1 MHSKGL
7 QYNISRKVKVQ
18 TFSMELPGYNS
29 AVRILLLIVADKKI
43 RFRFGMVMDMRIE
56 QLEYVKEV
64 ANCKSL
70 VEAARRLHVTQPCLT
85 NAINSLED
93 ELGVDI
99 FVRSKAG
106 AKLTLAGQEV
116 LKISGLILDQVDELY
131 RLSGKHQ
138 SRQEIHLAV
147 APAVSN
153 SAILE
158 IIEDYRKSMPAA
170 PIYVHETR
178 PEKIF
183 TALTRSNRSIGIF
196 NNSWLSAIDQ
206 AEFDIDLLY
215 EDKFCVF
222 ASCKSPLHGQGSL
235 TIKEVLEH
243 YPVATPICDQD
254 ILAGYLNHPKLSL
267 ISSGLYNFS
276 DRESLKSMVVSDKA
290 ITCLPSSFA
299 YRDLY
304 VENALW
310 APLKVSDF
318 DAPVNF
324 YMAYP
329 RRKLTHAE
337 STFIECT
344 RAFYKRWEPVV

>member
-1 MHSKGL
+1 
-7 QYNISRKVKVQ
+7 
-18 TFSMELPGYNS
+18 
-29 AVRILLLIVADKKI
+29 
-43 RFRFGMVMDMRIE
+43 MRIE

-106 AKLTLAGQEV
+106 AKLTLAGQDV

-131 RLSGKHQ
+131 KLSSTHQ
-138 SRQEIHLAV
+138 NRQEIHLAI
-147 APAVSN
+147 APAVCN

-158 IIEDYRKSMPAA
+158 IIEDYQKTMPDA
-170 PIYVHETR
+170 PIYVQETR
-178 PEKIF
+178 PERIF
-183 TALTRSNRSIGIF
+183 TALTRSSSSIGIF
-196 NNSWLSAIDQ
+196 NNSWLNAIDQ
-206 AEFDIDLLY
+206 MEFNIELLY

-222 ASCKSPLHGQGSL
+222 ASCKSPLHEKKQL
-235 TIKEVLEH
+235 TLKEVLEH

-254 ILAGYLNHPKLSL
+254 IIAEYLNHPKLSIL
-267 ISSGLYNFS
+267 TTGLYNFT
-276 DRESLKSMVVSDKA
+276 DRESLKNFVVNDKA
-290 ITCLPSSFA
+290 IACLPSSFA
-299 YRDLY
+299 YRDIY

-310 APLKVSDF
+310 APLKVIDF

-329 RRKLTHAE
+329 RRKLTNAE
-337 STFIECT
+337 NAFVQCIRT
-344 RAFYKRWEPVV
+344 FYKRWESIA

>member
-1 MHSKGL
+1 
-7 QYNISRKVKVQ
+7 
-18 TFSMELPGYNS
+18 
-29 AVRILLLIVADKKI
+29 
-43 RFRFGMVMDMRIE
+43 MRIE

-99 FVRSKAG
+99 FIRSKAG
-106 AKLTLAGQEV
+106 AKLTLAGQEI
-116 LKISGLILDQVDELY
+116 LKISGSILDQVDELY
-131 RLSGKHQ
+131 RLSAKHQ
-138 SRQEIHLAV
+138 SRQEVHLAI
-147 APAVSN
+147 APAVCN

-158 IIEDYRKSMPAA
+158 IIEDYQKTMPDA

-178 PEKIF
+178 PERIF
-183 TALTRSNRSIGIF
+183 TALTRSNRSIGVF

-206 AEFDIDLLY
+206 AEFNIELLY
-215 EDKFCVF
+215 EDKFRVF
-222 ASCKSPLHGQGSL
+222 ASCKSPFHGKESL
-235 TIKEVLEH
+235 TMQEVLEH

-254 ILAGYLNHPKLSL
+254 IMAGYLNHPKLSML
-267 ISSGLYNFS
+267 STGLYNFS
-276 DRESLKSMVVSDKA
+276 DRESLKNMVVSDKA
-290 ITCLPSSFA
+290 IACLPSSFA

-304 VENALW
+304 IENALW

-318 DAPVNF
+318 DASVNF

-337 STFIECT
+337 STFVGCI
-344 RAFYKRWEPVV
+344 RAFYQRWEPVV